1 MRNENGLSII
11 EMLFTIL
18 IISVIGIWSTS
29 VFYNLQKSQHEK
41 EELRIMQEKKNRIF
55 RTLENNFKN
64 SFESVIV
71 QNNKLTVNSALNNG
85 CLNNSNSAS
94 YEIAEEKLLC
104 NGDVIYEGVKEF
116 NFSLGYDDNGNGTI
130 DTYLL
135 NESKDSGELKS
146 ITFEIITQSDDEY
159 FNNKEH
165 SFLTLEGEKS
175 LFSNYFLQIYRH
187 TITERVY

>member
-1 MRNENGLSII
+1 MKNENGLSIV

-18 IISVIGIWSTS
+18 IISVIAIWSTS

-64 SFESVIV
+64 SFESITV
-71 QNNKLTVNSALNNG
+71 QNDKLTVNSALNNG

-94 YEIAEEKLLC
+94 YEIAGEDLLC

-135 NESKDSGELKS
+135 NESKDSGDLKS
-146 ITFEIITQSDDEY
+146 ITFEIITQSDEEY

-175 LFSNYFLQIYRH
+175 LFSNHFLQIYRH

>member
-1 MRNENGLSII
+1 MRKENGLSIV

-18 IISVIGIWSTS
+18 IISVIAIWSTS
-29 VFYNLQKSQHEK
+29 VFYSLQKSQHEK

-64 SFESVIV
+64 SFESVTV
-71 QNNKLTVNSALNNG
+71 QNGKLTVNSALNNG

-94 YEIAEEKLLC
+94 YEIVEENLLC
-104 NGDVIYEGVKEF
+104 NGNVVYEDVKEF